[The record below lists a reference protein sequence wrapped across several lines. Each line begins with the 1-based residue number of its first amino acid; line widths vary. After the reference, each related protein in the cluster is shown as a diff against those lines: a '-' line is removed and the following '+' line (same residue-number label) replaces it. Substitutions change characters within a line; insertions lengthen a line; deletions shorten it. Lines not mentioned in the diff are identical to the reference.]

1 MVPSEIAGLSGT
13 PENPHDPTTAQAWA
27 KCSEQRCS
35 CSELQAQSTKEL
47 GASDS
52 DVVDPQRVQEL
63 VRRVMQEFATVPG
76 KKHDECETA
85 VRVVGIGGE
94 IISIVACFSLRSI
107 HNVKKQVASVS
118 GIPTLEQDLIHDG
131 RLLAYSETMGSSCLR
146 PGDTL
151 TLVRSKRR
159 LLSCSFDKTVKLWD
173 VNDGLCRSLEFE
185 SRIMTS
191 AVDFE
196 GMRAFV
202 GFTDGSLRLLDLHT
216 GLLVQSFIGHI
227 QCVAVVVADWVSLH
241 GMSAGFDCDVL
252 MWDLSNGCR
261 MKTFSGHTKE
271 VLDIDVCWGLE
282 RFASVSPD
290 GFLKLWSF
298 EGDCWGS
305 LGEGVAIFCVRVCWE
320 SQRAVCGTGKG
331 VLLFDLRGGPVAHL
345 HGHSGCVWSVC
356 ANWLDS
362 VALTGAA
369 DATLHLWSLTDGS
382 CLMKF
387 IGHYSGSRIWTVT
400 ADWTAGFAVS
410 SSDDRTIRVWD
421 LGSSECIRTYEA
433 HNHSFTS
440 LSMQ

>member
-1 MVPSEIAGLSGT
+1 MG
-13 PENPHDPTTAQAWA
+13 
-27 KCSEQRCS
+27 
-35 CSELQAQSTKEL
+35 
-47 GASDS
+47 
-52 DVVDPQRVQEL
+52 
-63 VRRVMQEFATVPG
+63 
-76 KKHDECETA
+76 KHDECETA

-159 LLSCSFDKTVKLWD
+159 LLSCSFDKTVKVWD

-216 GLLVQSFIGHI
+216 GLLVQSFIGHR

-261 MKTFSGHTKE
+261 MKTFSDHTKE

-290 GFLKLWSF
+290 
-298 EGDCWGS
+298 
-305 LGEGVAIFCVRVCWE
+305 
-320 SQRAVCGTGKG
+320 GKG